1 VQGSPRNGLD
11 AVEASLSLRARELKV
26 RAGMDRDD
34 RARDPSPAEPPLP
47 APDALN
53 PTLQAAPE
61 PEPAAGPSRM
71 LRALGSRNYR
81 LYFSGQGVS
90 LVGTWMTRIATSW
103 LVYRLTGSALLL
115 GVVSFAGQIPTFV
128 LAPFAGVLV
137 DRVNRHRMLL
147 WTQVLAMLQS
157 FAMAGLALAHVI
169 TVPEVIALSLFQGFV
184 NAFDMPTRQA
194 FLVEMVDRREDLGN
208 AIALNSSLVNGAR
221 LLGPSIGG
229 VLIAAVGE
237 GWCFFIDGA
246 SYLAVIASLLMMRV
260 APGGGRPRETGRGLH
275 QLAEGWRYVTGF
287 APVRSILLLLALVS
301 LMGMPYTVLMPVVVS
316 SVLHGGPAV
325 LGMMMASTG
334 VGALCGALY
343 LARRSTVLGL
353 GRVIV
358 MTSGMFGA
366 GLLAFSFSRVA
377 WLSSACLVLVGFGM
391 MVQMASSNTIIQT
404 VVSDRMRGRVMSFYS
419 MAFMGMAPFG
429 GLLAGALAHRIG
441 APRTVAVSGAAC
453 MLAAA
458 WFATRLPTQRQ
469 VMRPVYREIGILP
482 PLDEPVA

>member
-1 VQGSPRNGLD
+1 MDPTPRSPDVPR
-11 AVEASLSLRARELKV
+11 
-26 RAGMDRDD
+26 
-34 RARDPSPAEPPLP
+34 
-47 APDALN
+47 
-53 PTLQAAPE
+53 
-61 PEPAAGPSRM
+61 RM
-71 LRALGSRNYR
+71 LRALSSRNYR
-81 LYFSGQGVS
+81 LYFTGQGVS
-90 LVGTWMTRIATSW
+90 LVGTWMTRIATGW

-137 DRVNRHRMLL
+137 DRVNRHRLL
-147 WTQVLAMLQS
+147 VWTQVLAMLQS

-169 TVPEVIALSLFQGFV
+169 TVPEVIALSLFQGLV

-229 VLIAAVGE
+229 ILIAAVGE

-246 SYLAVIASLLMMRV
+246 SYLAVIASLLLMRV
-260 APGGGRPRETGRGLH
+260 KPAAGRPRQRGGGVR

-301 LMGMPYTVLMPVVVS
+301 LMGMPYTVLMPVIAS
-316 SVLHGGPAV
+316 TVLRGGPAL
-325 LGMMMASTG
+325 LGVMMGATG

-343 LARRSTVLGL
+343 LARRTTVLGL
-353 GRVIV
+353 GKVIV
-358 MTSGMFGA
+358 VTAGMFGV
-366 GLLAFSFSRVA
+366 GLVAFSFSRVA
-377 WLSSACLVLVGFGM
+377 WLSAACLVVVGFGM

-404 VVSDRMRGRVMSFYS
+404 VVSDAMRGRVMSFYS
-419 MAFMGMAPFG
+419 MSFMGMAPFG

-441 APRTVAVSGAAC
+441 APRTVTLSGVAC
-453 MLAAA
+453 VLAAA
-458 WFATRLPTQRQ
+458 WFATRLPSLRE
-469 VMRPVYREIGILP
+469 VMRPVYREIGLLP
-482 PLDEPVA
+482 PLEEPGV

>member
-1 VQGSPRNGLD
+1 MDPTPRAPDTPPLD
-11 AVEASLSLRARELKV
+11 
-26 RAGMDRDD
+26 
-34 RARDPSPAEPPLP
+34 PPLP
-47 APDALN
+47 LADDDN

-61 PEPAAGPSRM
+61 PAPAASPRRM
-71 LRALGSRNYR
+71 LRALASRNYR
-81 LYFSGQGVS
+81 LYFCGQGVS

-137 DRVNRHRMLL
+137 DRVNRHRLL
-147 WTQVLAMLQS
+147 VWTQVLAMLQS
-157 FAMAGLALAHVI
+157 FAMAGLALAGVI
-169 TVPEVIALSLFQGFV
+169 TVPEVIALSLFQGLV
-184 NAFDMPTRQA
+184 NAFDMPSRQA

-246 SYLAVIASLLMMRV
+246 SYVAVIASLLMMRV
-260 APGGGRPRETGRGLH
+260 KPAAGRLRQCGGGVR

-301 LMGMPYTVLMPVVVS
+301 LMGMPYTVLMPVIAS
-316 SVLHGGPAV
+316 TVLRGGPAL
-325 LGMMMASTG
+325 LGVMMGASG

-343 LARRSTVLGL
+343 LARRTTVLGL

-358 MTSGMFGA
+358 VTAGMFGA
-366 GLLAFSFSRVA
+366 GLVAFSFSRVA
-377 WLSSACLVLVGFGM
+377 WLSAACLVVVGFGM

-404 VVSDRMRGRVMSFYS
+404 VVSDEMRGRVMSFYS

-429 GLLAGALAHRIG
+429 GLL
-441 APRTVAVSGAAC
+441 
-453 MLAAA
+453 
-458 WFATRLPTQRQ
+458 
-469 VMRPVYREIGILP
+469 
-482 PLDEPVA
+482 

>member
-1 VQGSPRNGLD
+1 MQKP
-11 AVEASLSLRARELKV
+11 
-26 RAGMDRDD
+26 D
-34 RARDPSPAEPPLP
+34 RARDPLPTEPPLP
-47 APDALN
+47 APDVEN
-53 PTLQAAPE
+53 PSVQAAPE
-61 PEPAAGPSRM
+61 PEAAAGPRRM
-71 LRALGSRNYR
+71 LRALSSRNYR

-137 DRVNRHRMLL
+137 DRVNRHRMLV

-157 FAMAGLALAHVI
+157 FAMAGLALAGII
-169 TVPEVIALSLFQGFV
+169 TMPEVIALSLFQGLI
-184 NAFDMPTRQA
+184 NAFDMPSRQA

-229 VLIAAVGE
+229 VVIAAVGE
-237 GWCFFIDGA
+237 GWCFFIDGF
-246 SYLAVIASLLMMRV
+246 SYLAVIASLLAMRV
-260 APGGGRPRETGRGLH
+260 RPAAAPPAGRGRGLH

-316 SVLHGGPAV
+316 SSLHGGPAL
-325 LGMMMASTG
+325 LGVMMGASG

-343 LARRSTVLGL
+343 LAQRKTILGL

-358 MTSGMFGA
+358 LMAGTFGA
-366 GLLAFSFSRVA
+366 GLVAFSFSRAA
-377 WLSSACLVLVGFGM
+377 WLSAACLVVVGFGM

-404 VVSDRMRGRVMSFYS
+404 VVSDAMRGRVMSFYS

-441 APRTVAVSGAAC
+441 APHTIAVSGAAC
-453 MLAAA
+453 VLAAA
-458 WFATRLPTQRQ
+458 WFATRLPTLRPL
-469 VMRPVYREIGILP
+469 MRPIYREIGILP
-482 PLDEPVA
+482 PLEDGG

>member
-1 VQGSPRNGLD
+1 
-11 AVEASLSLRARELKV
+11 
-26 RAGMDRDD
+26 MDPTED
-34 RARDPSPAEPPLP
+34 RAPSPTDAPLT
-47 APDALN
+47 APDNEN
-53 PTLQAAPE
+53 PTISAAPE
-61 PEPAAGPSRM
+61 PEPAGGPRM
-71 LRALGSRNYR
+71 LRALSSRNYR

-103 LVYRLTGSALLL
+103 LVYRLTGSSLLL

-137 DRVNRHRMLL
+137 DRVNRHKMLV

-157 FAMAGLALAHVI
+157 FAMAILALLHII
-169 TVPEVIALSLFQGFV
+169 TVPQVIGLSLFQGLV
-184 NAFDMPTRQA
+184 NAFDMPSRQA

-237 GWCFFIDGA
+237 GWCFFIDGV

-260 APGGGRPRETGRGLH
+260 PKAQAPANRGRGLH
-275 QLAEGWRYVTGF
+275 ALREGWRYVTRF
-287 APVRSILLLLALVS
+287 SPVRSILLLLALVS
-301 LMGMPYTVLMPVVVS
+301 LMGMPYTVLMPAVVGK
-316 SVLHGGPAV
+316 VLHGGPAL
-325 LGMMMASTG
+325 LGVMMAASG

-343 LARRSTVLGL
+343 LAQRTTVLGL

-358 MTSGMFGA
+358 SMAALFGA
-366 GLLAFSFSRVA
+366 GLVAFSFSRVA
-377 WLSSACLVLVGFGM
+377 WLSAACLVLVGFGM

-404 VVSDRMRGRVMSFYS
+404 VVSDEMRGRVMSFYS

-429 GLLAGALAHRIG
+429 GLMAGALAHRIG
-441 APRTVAVSGAAC
+441 PEKTVAVSGAAC
-453 MLAAA
+453 MVAAL
-458 WFATRLPTQRQ
+458 WFATRLPSLRR
-469 VMRPVYREIGILP
+469 VMRPVYREIGVLP
-482 PLDEPVA
+482 PLEETV